1 MLLAGYCGTCNAP
14 DTRTV
19 VLVSLASL
27 LRAPESEEKFE
38 PEHQL
43 RQGSCTGTARGTHQG
58 FCRPLKVVNGG
69 PDATAHHAGGIH
81 YASLHR
87 CIA

>member
-38 PEHQL
+38 PDTSYVKAVAQ
-43 RQGSCTGTARGTHQG
+43 ARRGALIRD
-58 FCRPLKVVNGG
+58 FAPLK
-69 PDATAHHAGGIH
+69 
-81 YASLHR
+81 L
-87 CIA
+87 